1 MAMEVQTSNFECTSS
16 GEFKQ
21 NHKDSHD
28 ILCIPMISQL
38 IALWMEEILHQLV
51 DGADPIMI
59 IMFTLFTVGNYW

>member
-1 MAMEVQTSNFECTSS
+1 MIFQRQIS
-16 GEFKQ
+16 GVYLLGNLNKTI
-21 NHKDSHD
+21 NIPYD